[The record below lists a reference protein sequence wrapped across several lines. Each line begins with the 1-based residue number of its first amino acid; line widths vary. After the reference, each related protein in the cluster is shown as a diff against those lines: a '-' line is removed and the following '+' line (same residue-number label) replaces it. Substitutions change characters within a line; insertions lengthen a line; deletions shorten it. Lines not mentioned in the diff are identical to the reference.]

1 MTSADNFLLITAR
14 ISTGVEHFYQCSQF
28 FLDRSRNF
36 LTKCV
41 CDLVW
46 TVWSYEQSWPPTSP
60 IKLLEVNE
68 FCGGGGV
75 KFLFPF
81 LSLPMLPSLRLNTFI
96 LFCSKEDLNIAVFA
110 ILRSYAFHLPS
121 PFSAAFRGVYLHD
134 SSSAA

>member
-14 ISTGVEHFYQCSQF
+14 ISTGVENFYQCSQF

-68 FCGGGGV
+68 FCGGGEGL
-75 KFLFPF
+75 KFFSPFF
-81 LSLPMLPSLRLNTFI
+81 LSPCYPH
-96 LFCSKEDLNIAVFA
+96 C
-110 ILRSYAFHLPS
+110 
-121 PFSAAFRGVYLHD
+121 G
-134 SSSAA
+134 